1 MKKLMSGVLTIA
13 LMATSLS
20 ASEFI
25 KDTNGCLHMNPEPV
39 PNESLS
45 WTGSCVDGF
54 ANGKGTRTWYK
65 NGNFN
70 ENEDTELVYG
80 TRLKWLN
87 SASWKGSFLTMIM
100 SIAYTN
106 KNGFSLTTYTD
117 TSKTKEITEN
127 DKGTVQNGVVEIRQ
141 DGKLFGTY
149 VGEIIDGIYQHQG
162 VFTLRDG
169 TSMNVSHP
177 TLKFYSTV
185 DKKGKVFL
193 AYEKS
198 INDYNMI
205 QERKA
210 QRERDAYDVKVANF
224 RKNIREGDD
233 TSSGMVIQVKGNMVK
248 VQANDSQCSQRD
260 YKGNCS
266 NYINT
271 PVEKWLKRS
280 EIYPN

>member
-1 MKKLMSGVLTIA
+1 
-13 LMATSLS
+13 
-20 ASEFI
+20 
-25 KDTNGCLHMNPEPV
+25 
-39 PNESLS
+39 
-45 WTGSCVDGF
+45 
-54 ANGKGTRTWYK
+54 
-65 NGNFN
+65 
-70 ENEDTELVYG
+70 
-80 TRLKWLN
+80 
-87 SASWKGSFLTMIM
+87 
-100 SIAYTN
+100 
-106 KNGFSLTTYTD
+106 
-117 TSKTKEITEN
+117 
-127 DKGTVQNGVVEIRQ
+127 
-141 DGKLFGTY
+141 
-149 VGEIIDGIYQHQG
+149 
-162 VFTLRDG
+162 
-169 TSMNVSHP
+169 MNVSHP